1 MLYYYLI
8 IYDDTHTVKSHT
20 RYTFFYSLEFYI
32 LILAISISTY
42 LLYDIMRMHLI
53 SLLFAK
59 RKNITGMIYIFY
71 LSSPLVTFVLFN
83 AILLF
88 PIKN

>member
-59 RKNITGMIYIFY
+59 KKHTGMIYIFY
-71 LSSPLVTFVLFN
+71 LSSPPRHLCTF
-83 AILLF
+83 
-88 PIKN
+88 

>member
-1 MLYYYLI
+1 MM
-8 IYDDTHTVKSHT
+8 THTVKSHT

-59 RKNITGMIYIFY
+59 KKKTYGYDLHILPIIPP
-71 LSSPLVTFVLFN
+71 SSPLYFLTLFCYF
-83 AILLF
+83 L
-88 PIKN
+88 

>member
-59 RKNITGMIYIFY
+59 KKKHNRYDLHILPIIPPRH
-71 LSSPLVTFVLFN
+71 LCTF
-83 AILLF
+83 
-88 PIKN
+88 